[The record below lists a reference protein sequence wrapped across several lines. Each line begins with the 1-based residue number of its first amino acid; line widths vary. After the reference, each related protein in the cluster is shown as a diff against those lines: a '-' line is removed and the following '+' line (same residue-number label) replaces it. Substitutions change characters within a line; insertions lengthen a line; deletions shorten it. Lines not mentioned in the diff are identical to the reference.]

1 MNTIKDW
8 LISIIGEYTPDYTA
22 ANFGQIDYIW
32 IASAILLIVLVVVF
46 FKALRFVLGGL
57 SK

>member
-1 MNTIKDW
+1 MNTIKEW
-8 LISIIGEYTPDYTA
+8 IISIIGEYTPDYTA
-22 ANFGQIDYIW
+22 TNFGQIDYVW
-32 IASAILLIVLVVVF
+32 IASAILLIVLVIVF